1 MEAALPSP
9 PSASSAA
16 ARRVMQGNRRR
27 DTRPEIALRSALHRR
42 GLRFRVDLKL
52 GAGRSAPRPDV
63 SFSRAKVAVYIDGCF
78 WHGCPTHGVQPRTNA
93 DYWAAKIARNIA
105 RDARNTLT
113 LEDEGWVVL
122 RVWEHEDVDEAAERV
137 ATVVRDRQL
146 RSGA

>member
-1 MEAALPSP
+1 M
-9 PSASSAA
+9 
-16 ARRVMQGNRRR
+16 
-27 DTRPEIALRSALHRR
+27 
-42 GLRFRVDLKL
+42 DLKL